1 MELDTANRAA
11 LQALQERE
19 PLTQSMLRPRGFVT
33 CPHCRQG
40 FGSASFAIHVARCRA
55 LYAPPEPELVHEEE
69 LKATKPAVKPKKIKP
84 MRPLVDL

>member
-11 LQALQERE
+11 LQLLQDHGT
-19 PLTQSMLRPRGFVT
+19 LAQSMLRPRGFST

-55 LYAPPEPELVHEEE
+55 LYAAPESEIVQEEE
-69 LKATKPAVKPKKIKP
+69 RVVKTAKPKKIKP